1 MFWRE
6 IEKMP
11 SSLVLPSEWMS
22 NHAWNMSLLL
32 NVSPSL
38 RHRPRF
44 VSSPGVWD
52 SYSPGC
58 FGPSSSLLLPRMRS
72 FLPLG
77 TPIMKP
83 NFVEPSLALG
93 WLHSFLIVESDP
105 RWPKFAYYWFW
116 DSLIQFHTLCSTQS
130 LDFTQ
135 WNDHGKDPQ
144 ALSERRWS
152 AFQGSDMRGTWT
164 FRPAQHIGRWP
175 PAFKL
180 PFKTLR
186 VPGGWRLTGPESVTF
201 YRNIKKKKQKKW
213 WVDGWSLQPVD
224 GRVSALKLL
233 PFAGAQCFY

>member
-1 MFWRE
+1 MIFGSSKWVNVQSCMKHESPTEREPLRETQTSVCQLSWR
-6 IEKMP
+6 
-11 SSLVLPSEWMS
+11 LGQL
-22 NHAWNMSLLL
+22 
-32 NVSPSL
+32 
-38 RHRPRF
+38 F
-44 VSSPGVWD
+44 
-52 SYSPGC
+52 PGC

-77 TPIMKP
+77 TPVMKP

-93 WLHSFLIVESDP
+93 WLHSFLVMESDP

-116 DSLIQFHTLCSTQS
+116 DSLIQFHTLRSTQS

-135 WNDHGKDPQ
+135 WNDHGKGPQ

-152 AFQGSDMRGTWT
+152 AFQWSDMRGTWT

-201 YRNIKKKKQKKW
+201 YRNIKKKQKK
-213 WVDGWSLQPVD
+213 DE
-224 GRVSALKLL
+224 
-233 PFAGAQCFY
+233 